1 MYYTVLYCKGLVRIL
16 WGKKALTI
24 YPVWPV
30 CEREREHV
38 RACVYVSLYIWY
50 YWYWYWY
57 WYWIWSEVWYRS
69 YGMAGIG

>member
-30 CEREREHV
+30 CEREREREHV
-38 RACVYVSLYIWY
+38 RAC
-50 YWYWYWY
+50 
-57 WYWIWSEVWYRS
+57 
-69 YGMAGIG
+69 M